1 MFHVVYGSVLC
12 PPWSWT
18 CLRTRAAA
26 NCGGALCPAP
36 LPPGARPRPP
46 NREAPYPGRGG
57 GHLLTQAEKGTLSAA
72 GNHLYV
78 LAPTD
83 DRPSG
88 GFAQS
93 IWGTKLDQAQRQIK
107 QALWILPGHLINL
120 PLWST
125 LVLDTD
131 AS

>member
-1 MFHVVYGSVLC
+1 VNTTQTVMAGAVWVRLG
-12 PPWSWT
+12 W
-18 CLRTRAAA
+18 LRTA

-46 NREAPYPGRGG
+46 NHEAPYPGRSS

-93 IWGTKLDQAQRQIK
+93 IWGTKLDQAQRQLK
-107 QALWILPGHLINL
+107 RRCGSSPGHLINL

-125 LVLDTD
+125 LVLETD